1 MSINSSIVAQESE
14 VEVIFNRIE
23 RIVRWS
29 DTFRL
34 VFLRCDSPTQEHGL
48 RRQLAYRLDALRI
61 LEITLD
67 KPITSLLDEVTAQW
81 DENHPPAA
89 VSVSGL
95 ANSLVEMGKDSPALG
110 RLNHDRELLRQKIP
124 ASLLI
129 WLPDDALNDMAQG
142 APDFWAWRSALLEFP
157 NSVTKPATGAPKVF
171 ISSTVADL
179 KEYRD
184 KAKAAAIR
192 AGFLPVMNEDWS
204 AKDNKPLAECM
215 ARVDGTHLTVALVAY
230 RYGWVPEG
238 QAGDKSITRLE
249 CERTVEGPTPK
260 QLLVFLADEA
270 APWPDEKKEAYR
282 LTEAALQGKFDQ
294 IPALAQEV
302 QRNTA
307 ALQDFKTWLTQNR
320 IRNTFQTP
328 EELER
333 KVESALKDWLATNP
347 SFATQ
352 AKEFAKTQANPER
365 YLGYWYEFC
374 AYIDIRGLH
383 VGSGR
388 AHRFPIEDLYIEL
401 DTAGGGKLK
410 NTLAHPRRV
419 VVGDPG
425 SGKTT
430 FLRWIVH
437 LLAGDRLGVSDHAAK
452 DLLGLSRPLIPVFV
466 SIAEWLEY
474 INTAGAS
481 QFGKKL
487 RHSSMDAG
495 IQTQGRETSNRYFDQ
510 PSSGVNGKLPSMALD
525 SGIPDRNDGQWP
537 ITKDPQ
543 WLVHFLAAQSESRE
557 WGLDAEWFKD
567 RLNAGECLLL
577 FDGLD
582 EAPDRK
588 AREFATHLL
597 EAVAATWKKCPILVT
612 SRPSGYED
620 RAVLPNFEPSHIE
633 ALNDHAVETF
643 LDRWSRALHP
653 SDAMAAQDHRQELL
667 HALNARPN
675 IRRLAR
681 NTVMLTALAVVHW
694 NEKRLPEQRAELY
707 ESILLWLARARE
719 QRPGRAGAERS
730 LEVLRKL
737 ALSMQNAKGGRKIQV
752 TRHWAAE
759 QIAALFENPLQPLKS
774 PQPPFGKGGQG
785 GFSNE
790 GKGDFPESSH
800 SLALAEKFLEEEEL
814 DSGIIVRRG
823 NEVRFWHLSFQEYLA
838 ARAIGGL
845 NEKGQRVLLLG
856 TQKRLYAP
864 EWREVGQLLGGVLYE
879 QGREK
884 VDGLVT
890 AVLDELYGVAS
901 GRGSHGDDGVV
912 GRNKPALAGVSGKP
926 TGRTPETVVTRP
938 YSGLH
943 PNLHS
948 TVLGGGENGSSSNQL
963 NLAHLARAVG
973 LLGGIVRDLSPFK
986 YEPSDI
992 HYRQALD
999 AVMGIFTPEGSESVP
1014 VKLRIE
1020 VAEALGQAGDPR
1032 LADDA
1037 LRWVAIPGGTF
1048 VMGAQDSDAKNYD
1061 PEARGGETPQE
1072 VTLDGFAL
1080 GRYPV
1085 TVQDYA
1091 VFMDDDGYAEPRWW
1105 PDKFGK
1111 WKEPEQWQKQ
1121 SVHLN
1126 RPVVGVSWF
1135 EAMAYAAWLTE
1146 HLHRAGKLDQAQV
1159 IRLPTE
1165 AEWEFAAR
1173 GKTARRYAWGN
1184 EEPTA
1189 ERANFSGN
1197 VGTPTPVGV
1206 YPNGATPEGVL
1217 DMSGNVWEWCLNLFA
1232 NKVPKHGNIGKG
1244 EGVRTF
1250 RGGSWR
1256 YHSDDLRCAIRNWD
1270 TPDSRLNYLGFRL
1283 ALGSPW

>member
-1 MSINSSIVAQESE
+1 M
-14 VEVIFNRIE
+14 
-23 RIVRWS
+23 
-29 DTFRL
+29 L
-34 VFLRCDSPTQEHGL
+34 
-48 RRQLAYRLDALRI
+48 
-61 LEITLD
+61 
-67 KPITSLLDEVTAQW
+67 SLL
-81 DENHPPAA
+81 
-89 VSVSGL
+89 
-95 ANSLVEMGKDSPALG
+95 MIDS
-110 RLNHDRELLRQKIP
+110 IP
-124 ASLLI
+124 ML
-129 WLPDDALNDMAQG
+129 
-142 APDFWAWRSALLEFP
+142 
-157 NSVTKPATGAPKVF
+157 GAPKVF

-179 KEYRD
+179 KEYRE

-192 AGFLPVMNEDWS
+192 AGFLPIMNEDWS
-204 AKDNKPLAECM
+204 AKDHQPLAECM

-238 QAGDKSITRLE
+238 QDKSITRLE

-260 QLLVFLADEA
+260 QLLVFLADET
-270 APWPDEKKEAYR
+270 APWPDEKKEEYR
-282 LTEAALQGKFDQ
+282 LTEAAKQKKFDQ
-294 IPALAQEV
+294 IPALALEI

-307 ALQDFKTWLTQNR
+307 ALQAFKTWLTQGR

-333 KVESALKDWLATNP
+333 KVESALKDWLTTNP

-352 AKEFAKTQANPER
+352 AKEFAQAQANPER

-410 NTLAHPRRV
+410 NTLAHTRRV

-437 LLAGDRLGVSDHAAK
+437 LLAGDRLGISDQAAK
-452 DLLGLSRPLIPVFV
+452 DWLGLSRPLLPVFV

-474 INTAGAS
+474 VFRLREHKQGPPTA
-481 QFGKKL
+481 Q
-487 RHSSMDAG
+487 
-495 IQTQGRETSNRYFDQ
+495 
-510 PSSGVNGKLPSMALD
+510 
-525 SGIPDRNDGQWP
+525 
-537 ITKDPQ
+537 DPQ
-543 WLVHFLAAQSESRE
+543 WLVHFLRSQSASRE
-557 WGLDAEWFKD
+557 WGLDAAWFKE

-582 EAPDRK
+582 EAPDRI

-597 EAVAATWKKCPILVT
+597 EAVAATWEACPILVT

-633 ALNDHAVETF
+633 PLNDHAVETF

-653 SDAMAAQDHRQELL
+653 SDALAAQAHRQELL
-667 HALNARPN
+667 QALNARPN

-707 ESILLWLARARE
+707 ESILLWLARSRE
-719 QRPGRAGAERS
+719 LRPGRASAERS
-730 LEVLRKL
+730 LEVLRTL
-737 ALSMQNAKGGRKIQV
+737 ALSMQNAEGGRKIQV

-759 QIAALFENPLQPLKS
+759 QIAELF
-774 PQPPFGKGGQG
+774 QG
-785 GFSNE
+785 DQT
-790 GKGDFPESSH
+790 K
-800 SLALAEKFLEEEEL
+800 AEKFLEEEEL

-845 NEKGQRVLLLG
+845 NEEGQKALLLG

-864 EWREVGQLLGGVLYE
+864 EWRELGQLLGGVLYE

-890 AVLDELYGVAS
+890 AVLDELYGVA
-901 GRGSHGDDGVV
+901 GDDGVV
-912 GRNKPALAGVSGKP
+912 GRNKPALTGVSGKP

-948 TVLGGGENGSSSNQL
+948 TVLGDGEKGSYHQPS
-963 NLAHLARAVG
+963 LAQQARAVG
-973 LLGGIVRDLSPFK
+973 LLGGIVRDLSPYK
-986 YEPSDI
+986 YEPI
-992 HYRQALD
+992 ELRYRQTLTS
-999 AVMGIFTPEGSESVP
+999 VMDIFTKEGAESVP

-1020 VAEALGQAGDPR
+1020 AAEALGQAGDPR

-1037 LRWVAIPGGTF
+1037 PRWVPIPGGTF
-1048 VMGAQDSDAKNYD
+1048 LLGAQKQNRNAPNYD
-1061 PEARGGETPQE
+1061 KEARGDETPQE
-1072 VTLDGFAL
+1072 VILDGFAI

-1091 VFMDDDGYAEPRWW
+1091 VFMEDDGYAEKRWW
-1105 PDKFGK
+1105 PDKFGL
-1111 WKEPEQWQKQ
+1111 WQEPEQWQAQ
-1121 SVHLN
+1121 SAHLN

-1146 HLHRAGKLDQAQV
+1146 HLHRVGQLAKDKV
-1159 IRLPTE
+1159 VRLPTE
-1165 AEWEFAAR
+1165 AEWEWAAR
-1173 GKTARRYAWGN
+1173 GNTAHRYAWGN
-1184 EEPTA
+1184 AEPTA
-1189 ERANFSGN
+1189 ERANFNRN
-1197 VGTPTPVGV
+1197 VGKPTPVGL
-1206 YPNGATPEGVL
+1206 YPNGATPDEVL
-1217 DMSGNVWEWCLNLFA
+1217 DMTGNVWEWCLNLRA
-1232 NKVPKHGNIGKG
+1232 NKVPKHGNIGPG
-1244 EGVRTF
+1244 EGAITL
-1250 RGGSWR
+1250 RGSSW
-1256 YHSDDLRCAIRNWD
+1256 DDRSGNLRCAFRYGIHPVNRINS
-1270 TPDSRLNYLGFRL
+1270 TGFRL

>member
-1 MSINSSIVAQESE
+1 MSLDSSIVAKESE
-14 VEVIFNRIE
+14 IEVIFNRIE

-67 KPITSLLDEVTAQW
+67 KPITSLLDEVTARW

-192 AGFLPVMNEDWS
+192 AGFLPIMNEDWS
-204 AKDNKPLAECM
+204 AKDAPPFTECM

-249 CERTVEGPTPK
+249 CERTVEGSTPK
-260 QLLVFLADEA
+260 QLLVFVADEA
-270 APWPDEKKEAYR
+270 ASWPDEKKEAYR

-294 IPALAQEV
+294 IPALGQEV

-307 ALQDFKTWLTQNR
+307 ALQDFKTWLTQGR

-333 KVESALKDWLATNP
+333 KVESAMKDWLTDHPN
-347 SFATQ
+347 FAGEAQ
-352 AKEFAKTQANPER
+352 ALAKAQANPER

-452 DLLGLSRPLIPVFV
+452 DLLGLSRPLMPVFV

-474 INTAGAS
+474 VYTVRE
-481 QFGKKL
+481 QK
-487 RHSSMDAG
+487 
-495 IQTQGRETSNRYFDQ
+495 QG
-510 PSSGVNGKLPSMALD
+510 PPM
-525 SGIPDRNDGQWP
+525 P
-537 ITKDPQ
+537 KDPQ

-653 SDAMAAQDHRQELL
+653 SDARAAQDHRQELL

-730 LEVLRKL
+730 LEVLRLL
-737 ALSMQNAKGGRKIQV
+737 ALQMQKAEGGRKIQV

-759 QIAALFENPLQPLKS
+759 QIAGLF
-774 PQPPFGKGGQG
+774 QG
-785 GFSNE
+785 DQT
-790 GKGDFPESSH
+790 K
-800 SLALAEKFLEEEEL
+800 AEKFLEEEEL

-845 NEKGQRVLLLG
+845 NEERQKELLLG
-856 TQKRLYAP
+856 TPKRLYEP

-890 AVLDELYGVAS
+890 AVLNELLPSVGANSFAEAPVGANSFAETPVGANSFAS
-901 GRGSHGDDGVV
+901 GEGHGRINSPLQEGSHV
-912 GRNKPALAGVSGKP
+912 GGSKQATLAG
-926 TGRTPETVVTRP
+926 
-938 YSGLH
+938 
-943 PNLHS
+943 
-948 TVLGGGENGSSSNQL
+948 
-963 NLAHLARAVG
+963 LARAVG
-973 LLGGIVRDLSPFK
+973 FLGGIVRDLSPFK
-986 YEPSDI
+986 YEPGDI

-999 AVMGIFTPEGSESVP
+999 AVMGIFTKEGSESVP

-1032 LADDA
+1032 LADDSP
-1037 LRWVAIPGGTF
+1037 RWVAIPGGTF
-1048 VMGAQDSDAKNYD
+1048 LMGAQKQDPNAPNYD
-1061 PEARGGETPQE
+1061 PQARDDETPQE
-1072 VTLDGFAL
+1072 VTLDGFEL

-1085 TVQDYA
+1085 TVQEYA
-1091 VFMDDDGYAEPRWW
+1091 VFMDDDGYAEKHWW
-1105 PDKFGK
+1105 PNRFGK
-1111 WKEPEQWQKQ
+1111 WQEPEQWQEQ

-1135 EAMAYAAWLTE
+1135 ESMAYCAWLTY
-1146 HLHRAGKLDQAQV
+1146 HLHRAGKLDKAQV

-1165 AEWEFAAR
+1165 AEWEFAAQ

-1197 VGTPTPVGV
+1197 VGEPTPVGV

-1217 DMSGNVWEWCLNLFA
+1217 DMTGNVWEWCLNLRT
-1232 NKVPKHGNIGKG
+1232 NKVPEQGNIGTG
-1244 EGVRTF
+1244 QGARTA
-1250 RGGSWR
+1250 RGGSWDN
-1256 YHSDDLRCAIRNWD
+1256 HSDILRCAFRWNPPYFRNNIIG
-1270 TPDSRLNYLGFRL
+1270 LRL

>member
-1 MSINSSIVAQESE
+1 MNSKHM
-14 VEVIFNRIE
+14 
-23 RIVRWS
+23 
-29 DTFRL
+29 
-34 VFLRCDSPTQEHGL
+34 P
-48 RRQLAYRLDALRI
+48 
-61 LEITLD
+61 
-67 KPITSLLDEVTAQW
+67 
-81 DENHPPAA
+81 
-89 VSVSGL
+89 
-95 ANSLVEMGKDSPALG
+95 
-110 RLNHDRELLRQKIP
+110 
-124 ASLLI
+124 
-129 WLPDDALNDMAQG
+129 
-142 APDFWAWRSALLEFP
+142 
-157 NSVTKPATGAPKVF
+157 GAPKVF

-179 KEYRD
+179 KEYRE

-192 AGFLPVMNEDWS
+192 AGFLPIMSEDWS

-215 ARVDGTHLTVALVAY
+215 TRVDETHLTVVIVAH

-238 QAGDKSITRLE
+238 QAGDKSITWLE
-249 CERTVEGPTPK
+249 CERTKDGQIPK
-260 QLLVFLADEA
+260 ELLAFVVDDEVA
-270 APWPDEKKEAYR
+270 WPVDKKEAYR
-282 LTEAALQGKFDQ
+282 MTQATMEDKPPDEISTLYK
-294 IPALAQEV
+294 EV
-302 QRNTA
+302 KRNTA

-333 KVESALKDWLATNP
+333 KVESALKDWLTDHPN
-347 SFATQ
+347 FAGEAQ
-352 AKEFAKTQANPER
+352 ALAKAQANPER

-410 NTLAHPRRV
+410 HTLAHPRRV

-474 INTAGAS
+474 VYTVREH
-481 QFGKKL
+481 K
-487 RHSSMDAG
+487 
-495 IQTQGRETSNRYFDQ
+495 QG
-510 PSSGVNGKLPSMALD
+510 PPM
-525 SGIPDRNDGQWP
+525 P
-537 ITKDPQ
+537 KDPQ
-543 WLVHFLAAQSESRE
+543 WLVHFLAAQSESHE
-557 WGLDAEWFKD
+557 WGLDAEWFKE

-597 EAVAATWKKCPILVT
+597 EAVAATWKECPILVT

-620 RAVLPNFEPSHIE
+620 RTVLPNFEPSHIE

-653 SDAMAAQDHRQELL
+653 SDAKAAQDHRQELL

-730 LEVLRKL
+730 LEVLRLL
-737 ALSMQNAKGGRKIQV
+737 ALQMQNAEGGRKIQV

-759 QIAALFENPLQPLKS
+759 QIAGLF
-774 PQPPFGKGGQG
+774 QG
-785 GFSNE
+785 DQT
-790 GKGDFPESSH
+790 K
-800 SLALAEKFLEEEEL
+800 AEKFLEEEEL

-845 NEKGQRVLLLG
+845 NEERQKELLLG
-856 TQKRLYAP
+856 TPKRLYEP

-890 AVLDELYGVAS
+890 AVLNELLPSPPAPLPQAGEGS
-901 GRGSHGDDGVV
+901 KKPLSPPGREIGEGGKKPLSPPGRGV
-912 GRNKPALAGVSGKP
+912 GER
-926 TGRTPETVVTRP
+926 
-938 YSGLH
+938 
-943 PNLHS
+943 
-948 TVLGGGENGSSSNQL
+948 GSSSNQP

-986 YEPSDI
+986 YDPSDI

-999 AVMGIFTPEGSESVP
+999 AVMGIFTKEGSESVP

-1020 VAEALGQAGDPR
+1020 AAEALGQAGDPR

-1037 LRWVAIPGGTF
+1037 RRWVAIPSDTF
-1048 VMGAQDSDAKNYD
+1048 LMGAQKQDRNAPNYD
-1061 PEARGGETPQE
+1061 PEAQDDETPQE

-1085 TVQDYA
+1085 TVQEYT
-1091 VFMDDDGYAEPRWW
+1091 VFMDDDGYTEKRWW
-1105 PDKFGK
+1105 PDKFGE
-1111 WKEPEQWQKQ
+1111 WQEPALWQGQ
-1121 SVHLN
+1121 SAHPN
-1126 RPVVGVSWF
+1126 RPVVGVCWF
-1135 EAMAYAAWLTE
+1135 ESMAYCAWLTE
-1146 HLHRAGKLDQAQV
+1146 HLHRVGKLAKDKV

-1173 GKTARRYAWGN
+1173 GKTARRYAWGDAK
-1184 EEPTA
+1184 PTA
-1189 ERANFSGN
+1189 ERANFNRN

-1206 YPNGATPEGVL
+1206 YPNGATPEGVM
-1217 DMSGNVWEWCLNLFA
+1217 DMTGNVWEWCLNLRA
-1232 NKVPKHGNIGKG
+1232 NKVPEHGNIGPG
-1244 EGVRTF
+1244 EGARTF
-1250 RGGSWR
+1250 RGGSW
-1256 YHSDDLRCAIRNWD
+1256 YDPSGYVRCAF
-1270 TPDSRLNYLGFRL
+1270 RLRGLPGYRYDNFGFRL